1 MIATAPTTKHETR
14 PGLRSGR
21 VLLSCALFALLA
33 LLAGATSQA
42 PAQTLAGDGAKL
54 HIVLAAPLSGRHAAI
69 GLAQRAALDET
80 IAKINASGGIAG
92 RRVVLDAHDDGCD
105 RIRAEALARLVTTPP
120 APAPL
125 AVIGHPCAS
134 AAEAAA
140 PLYQQAGVVLL
151 AAGNRYPG
159 FTDHRAG
166 PLVFRISGRDD
177 HQGLDAAR
185 RLRELAGKDGRIV
198 MVQDR
203 TVMARAITGAAA
215 RALMSQVAGGA
226 PPPPSIGI
234 VAGETDYAKAVR
246 EVAAARPSAILF
258 AGFPAEAAILLRQ
271 LRAAGI
277 AAPLLMSDANA
288 TTEMA
293 AHAGSLLDAS
303 VEVLL
308 PVPAFVTPGEPA
320 DEPASAPEDIAT
332 RDALSALDMIAV
344 AAARAANAPSSA
356 ELATALATSTENRS
370 FDARGDAV
378 TASFAPHRRVDGAW
392 RRVR

>member
-1 MIATAPTTKHETR
+1 MIATAPTMTHEVR

-21 VLLSCALFALLA
+21 VLLSCALFALIA
-33 LLAGATSQA
+33 EATTQA
-42 PAQTLAGDGAKL
+42 AAQTHAGDGAAL
-54 HIVLAAPLSGRHAAI
+54 RIVFAAPLSGRHAAI

-80 IAKINASGGIAG
+80 IATINTGGGIGG
-92 RRVVLDAHDDGCD
+92 RKVVLDAHDDGCD
-105 RIRAEALARLVTTPP
+105 RVRAATLARQITTPP
-120 APAPL
+120 APPPL

-140 PLYQQAGVVLL
+140 PFYQQAGVVML
-151 AAGNRYPG
+151 AAGNRHPG
-159 FTDHRAG
+159 FTDRRAG
-166 PLVFRISGRDD
+166 PLVFRVSGRDD
-177 HQGLDAAR
+177 RQGDDAAQ
-185 RLRELAGKDGRIV
+185 RLRALAGKDGGIV
-198 MVQDR
+198 MLHDR

-234 VAGETDYAKAVR
+234 VAGETDYARAVH

-271 LRAAGI
+271 LRAVGI
-277 AAPLLMSDANA
+277 TAPLLMSDANA
-288 TTEMA
+288 TAEIA

-303 VEVLL
+303 VEVML
-308 PVPAFVTPGEPA
+308 PVAAFVTAGEPAA
-320 DEPASAPEDIAT
+320 DEPASGPEGIAA
-332 RDALSALDMIAV
+332 RDARSALDLVA

-356 ELATALATSTENRS
+356 ELARVLAASTENRS